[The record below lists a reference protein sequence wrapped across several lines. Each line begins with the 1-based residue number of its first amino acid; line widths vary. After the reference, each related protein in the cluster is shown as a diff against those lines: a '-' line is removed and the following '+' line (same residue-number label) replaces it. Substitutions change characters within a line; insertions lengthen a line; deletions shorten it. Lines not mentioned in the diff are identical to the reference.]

1 MVMKLLEIFL
11 NKKYKRLSWFFRT
24 EKSIKEKTD
33 KLHVKWK
40 DYFSSFNRRIQLN
53 AKPYSSYRN
62 IKVEFDLSNYATKS
76 SIKRKHDIADNNV
89 VKKLYMMN

>member
-1 MVMKLLEIFL
+1 MVMKLLERFL
-11 NKKYKRLSWFFRT
+11 NKKCKRLSWFFRI

-33 KLHVKWK
+33 KLYVKWK
-40 DYFSSFNRRIQLN
+40 DYLSSFNRRIQLN

>member
-1 MVMKLLEIFL
+1 MKLLELFL
-11 NKKYKRLSWFFRT
+11 NKKCKRLSWFFRI

-40 DYFSSFNRRIQLN
+40 DYFSSFNRNIELN
-53 AKPYSSYRN
+53 ARPYSSYRN